1 MRLYQKGLKLLEE
14 KERIIKQKK
23 EEVEKIEES
32 ELKFRP
38 QIITTQ
44 RQNANEQI
52 GKKEEELIRYGRMLN
67 EKKEMARVINN

>member
-1 MRLYQKGLKLLEE
+1 VRLYQKGLKLLEE

-38 QIITTQ
+38 
-44 RQNANEQI
+44 
-52 GKKEEELIRYGRMLN
+52 
-67 EKKEMARVINN
+67 

>member
-1 MRLYQKGLKLLEE
+1 VRLYQKGLKLLEE